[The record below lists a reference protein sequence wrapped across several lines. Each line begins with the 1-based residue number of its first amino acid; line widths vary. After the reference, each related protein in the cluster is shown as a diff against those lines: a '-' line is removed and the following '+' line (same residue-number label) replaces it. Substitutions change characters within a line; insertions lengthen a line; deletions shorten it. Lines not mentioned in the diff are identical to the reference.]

1 MTFAA
6 LRSLYALIGD
16 ALDDIERIYRD
27 ASLDSSSPTPATPY
41 TVLTSPC
48 TPYRRRAQRPA
59 DDEDTEDEYVPYSAA
74 RTPKTPRRTG
84 NGASLDSDV
93 TVNTLDFPS
102 LDMPYYPTEDHD
114 QSADAA
120 ESLASH
126 PDVIAATNRIVAA
139 CGQIS
144 ATVHRPFLTLC
155 DAAMGVSLSS
165 QTSKPVLKISQ
176 YHLPAC
182 LRFLEASH
190 TVELLRAAGPNGM
203 HVSELSRHVNVEEGK
218 LGRFREVFAV

>member
-48 TPYRRRAQRPA
+48 TPYRRRAPRPA

-114 QSADAA
+114 QSTDAA

-165 QTSKPVLKISQ
+165 LTSQTYTEAIPVSPSRLSP
-176 YHLPAC
+176 LPRGLTYGRATPSGGSEWHA
-182 LRFLEASH
+182 RQR
-190 TVELLRAAGPNGM
+190 VE
-203 HVSELSRHVNVEEGK
+203 
-218 LGRFREVFAV
+218 